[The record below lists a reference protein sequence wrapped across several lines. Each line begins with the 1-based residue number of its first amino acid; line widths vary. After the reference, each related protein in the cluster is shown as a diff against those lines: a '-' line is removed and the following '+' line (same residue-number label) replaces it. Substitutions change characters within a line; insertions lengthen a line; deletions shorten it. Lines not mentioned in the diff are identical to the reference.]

1 MGISPAVVGYS
12 ILMWL
17 YNYITKISV
26 WDYVLGVSL
35 FMTLTFFDLWTNL
48 KCVIHCFVKC
58 HWWDLDRFASWNPS
72 FCQSECL
79 WVEPKKCPWKKNY
92 TSCWAHW
99 LPWNGSCPMELK
111 THDIVAGAAFHT
123 AILNNLPFCSRKG
136 RFEHPRVI
144 GYCKKSGN
152 LPEIPQSALHGHCQA
167 MFVFLFPDE
176 SWVADIV
183 LKKHNTYKLF
193 AT

>member
-48 KCVIHCFVKC
+48 RCVIVIHCFVKC
-58 HWWDLDRFASWNPS
+58 HWWDLDRIASWNPS

-111 THDIVAGAAFHT
+111 THDIVAGAAFQT
-123 AILNNLPFCSRKG
+123 ALLNNVPCCSRKG
-136 RFEHPRVI
+136 VFEHPGLLQEKRQFNGNTPKCLERSLSSYV
-144 GYCKKSGN
+144 CFSLSGWK
-152 LPEIPQSALHGHCQA
+152 LGHGH
-167 MFVFLFPDE
+167 
-176 SWVADIV
+176 S
-183 LKKHNTYKLF
+183 F